1 MKNSPRSC
9 TICTNDISKR
19 KIMSALLLEA
29 EATELEQ
36 VCRRCK
42 VSKKLSQFHID
53 RTAKNGH
60 RGECRDCSSKRRME
74 YKQRMKELH
83 AQTMPEQND
92 EQNDEEQP
100 KKVCTRCKKEKYI
113 SEFHRDRAK
122 PSGYRSTCKTCVK
135 IHDFHYA
142 NGVRIRPT
150 RSKSDPAKPKQ
161 TRSRKQKP
169 EIPTVA
175 PVTVWSR
182 STRIYKDWDRAA
194 ARVNFLY
201 NQCGVWPGIRIFR
214 DGPEVEYALT
224 FDPLGDQV

>member
-1 MKNSPRSC
+1 
-9 TICTNDISKR
+9 
-19 KIMSALLLEA
+19 MSTLLLEDKA
-29 EATELEQ
+29 AELEQ

-42 VSKKLSQFHID
+42 LSKKLSQFHAD

-60 RGECRDCSSKRRME
+60 RGECKNCSSVRRIE
-74 YKQRMKELH
+74 YKQRMKELN
-83 AQTMPEQND
+83 APPVTEQ
-92 EQNDEEQP
+92 DEEEEQA
-100 KKVCTRCKKEKYI
+100 KKVCTRCKKEKYV

-122 PSGYRSTCKTCVK
+122 PSGYRSTCKVCIKVR
-135 IHDFHYA
+135 DFHYV
-142 NGVRIRPT
+142 NGVRLRPP
-150 RSKSDPAKPKQ
+150 KAKPGPAKPK
-161 TRSRKQKP
+161 RSRRKKP
-169 EIPTVA
+169 EVQTVT

-182 STRIYKDWDRAA
+182 PTRIYKDWDRAA